1 MVPYIHTNHVITTI
15 TTWQHSTYKLWQSVT
30 YSATSQ
36 LWFTR
41 QITTLRRS
49 VFSLPELP
57 SLRKLL
63 VKHRASIILSYS
75 QNHILF
81 LTIGL
86 YHYYLTMSTFCNKFL
101 INYSYFFWD
110 KGKNI
115 KKQWF
120 CNVKYG
126 WYFHLIH
133 RSDWTELIWIFG
145 DRGEA
150 EKSTSE
156 EVLFME
162 APPRFE
168 LGNRSFADSCLT
180 TWLWRRI

>member
-1 MVPYIHTNHVITTI
+1 MTALHIQVVTVRYIFCNVPAMVHKAVSHASAVSLFTFWVAFPA
-15 TTWQHSTYKLWQSVT
+15 KVT
-30 YSATSQ
+30 CKAPR
-36 LWFTR
+36 LHH
-41 QITTLRRS
+41 
-49 VFSLPELP
+49 PELFSEP
-57 SLRKLL
+57 
-63 VKHRASIILSYS
+63 YS
-75 QNHILF
+75 VLI
-81 LTIGL
+81 IGL

-126 WYFHLIH
+126 WYFSLI
-133 RSDWTELIWIFG
+133 RRFDWTELIRKFG